1 MAVALPAATPK
12 WRSVRPGKISWTEAE
27 VESLAQAIRDH
38 LPLNVA
44 SVLESDNYKGG
55 DLIMLGSA
63 IARPSAQELANNYVW
78 LKPII
83 QASPTKVP
91 SAYFVTD
98 AFLTLDKKLGYKL
111 FRPGPGEDR
120 AYLAGREGVRAKKCV
135 GALRY
140 LWRNSTKAHD
150 QRVQDMKSCLSPSP
164 ARAAEPEVDAE
175 EAGAFLS
182 DAAADDAPVADG
194 DESADSDEAA
204 APMADAPMSE
214 AEPGSSDSDVEVE
227 KQQKV
232 IEAEQGSTSGSDS
245 GETPKTVEQS
255 SSESETL
262 RLPGR
267 VDEEISDV
275 SSESS
280 DLHRDSQVSSGWMGK
295 GINFAFHEHE
305 KEKSREKH
313 VESMLKELK
322 ADMAIHRGFDELKNR
337 AVARL
342 MADENVF
349 EFYVEYCRSSL
360 QRFGDVVYGQLADR
374 GHYLE
379 WILEKKRM
387 LMNKRK
393 EKGGSESEDDQLACQ
408 GDKDPKPLKRALS
421 FMDLDGCPPDASWE
435 RAKCCKKPKL
445 ADAAVAA
452 VSGDMRVVPPT
463 VVKPAKKKTPCDG
476 PRLDVFQ
483 GERLDD
489 IPLEARPLQG
499 VEYKGKKGYTVH
511 GANGAA
517 IEVLI
522 FTKAYVVKKVGGR
535 SSSATANHKTGQVT
549 WTKFGGAGPAWAE
562 AKARANF

>member
-1 MAVALPAATPK
+1 M
-12 WRSVRPGKISWTEAE
+12 
-27 VESLAQAIRDH
+27 
-38 LPLNVA
+38 
-44 SVLESDNYKGG
+44 
-55 DLIMLGSA
+55 
-63 IARPSAQELANNYVW
+63 
-78 LKPII
+78 
-83 QASPTKVP
+83 
-91 SAYFVTD
+91 
-98 AFLTLDKKLGYKL
+98 
-111 FRPGPGEDR
+111 
-120 AYLAGREGVRAKKCV
+120 
-135 GALRY
+135 
-140 LWRNSTKAHD
+140 
-150 QRVQDMKSCLSPSP
+150 
-164 ARAAEPEVDAE
+164 
-175 EAGAFLS
+175 S

-393 EKGGSESEDDQLACQ
+393 ERSLFGGKVTVFTEVHFGDVSSSCILHSFQEKGGSESEDDQLACQ
-408 GDKDPKPLKRALS
+408 GDKA
-421 FMDLDGCPPDASWE
+421 
-435 RAKCCKKPKL
+435 
-445 ADAAVAA
+445 
-452 VSGDMRVVPPT
+452 
-463 VVKPAKKKTPCDG
+463 
-476 PRLDVFQ
+476 PRGIFLC
-483 GERLDD
+483 E
-489 IPLEARPLQG
+489 
-499 VEYKGKKGYTVH
+499 
-511 GANGAA
+511 
-517 IEVLI
+517 EV
-522 FTKAYVVKKVGGR
+522 
-535 SSSATANHKTGQVT
+535 
-549 WTKFGGAGPAWAE
+549 
-562 AKARANF
+562 